1 MPINGNKS
9 YTGFIGL
16 GILFLARGLGF
27 GDELQTLALQV
38 GFPEDGDAWATLVAF
53 FGSLAGVG
61 ITHKLAKAA
70 KAAKG

>member
-9 YTGFIGL
+9 FTGFIGL
-16 GILFLARGLGF
+16 GLLFMARGLGL
-27 GDELQTLALQV
+27 GDELQVLAIAV
-38 GFPEDGDAWATLVAF
+38 GFPADGDAWITLVGF

-70 KAAKG
+70 KG